1 MLKPLH
7 DPRAVTGTTPDS
19 ATDAPPASRPARLVS
34 RWALRF
40 MLAMLAIAWAS
51 VLVVIGL
58 EYRES
63 MAAQARHN
71 TNLARAFEEQTV
83 RVVAAV
89 DQATIRMRDAVR
101 SGAHTLADLAQFAN
115 ETGMAPTILVQLSL
129 VGPDG
134 RFSGSN
140 LDPDGSKTGHVD
152 LSTREHIRVHLS
164 TGSAADAAREQLTG
178 GLFIGKPVLGKVSG
192 RWTIQLSRRIDGPDG
207 RVLGVVVASLDPSYF
222 ENVYR
227 SVELGHLG
235 GVTLVGTDL
244 AIRARVMGDSSLG
257 MGANIGAASPLVSG
271 GWQRS
276 GDYVSASTVDGVERL
291 VGYHRIDDYPLY
303 VLVSSA
309 TAESLA
315 GWRAMRNTVLL
326 LTALLSAAVIAAAW
340 IFLSNVRRLEAS
352 NVALIASEARAQSAN
367 HAKTEF
373 LAAISHELRTPL
385 TSIRGFAELM
395 EKRIE
400 QPKFKDQAGM
410 IRRAA
415 EHLNAL
421 LTQILDFAKIEAGA
435 MRVGATPVAIRPL
448 VQGTADFFA
457 VSAAE
462 KGLELRVQIADDV
475 PETLLADEL
484 RLKQVLNNLLSNAMK
499 FTAGGH
505 VAIEVERDATQLR
518 LHVVDTGPGIPAE
531 QHELIFERFR
541 QADSRVAHQ
550 HGGTGLGLA
559 LSRSLAELMGG
570 TLGVTST
577 PGEGARFTL
586 TLPVGTPA

>member
-1 MLKPLH
+1 
-7 DPRAVTGTTPDS
+7 
-19 ATDAPPASRPARLVS
+19 
-34 RWALRF
+34 
-40 MLAMLAIAWAS
+40 
-51 VLVVIGL
+51 
-58 EYRES
+58 
-63 MAAQARHN
+63 
-71 TNLARAFEEQTV
+71 
-83 RVVAAV
+83 
-89 DQATIRMRDAVR
+89 
-101 SGAHTLADLAQFAN
+101 
-115 ETGMAPTILVQLSL
+115 
-129 VGPDG
+129 
-134 RFSGSN
+134 
-140 LDPDGSKTGHVD
+140 
-152 LSTREHIRVHLS
+152 
-164 TGSAADAAREQLTG
+164 
-178 GLFIGKPVLGKVSG
+178 VLGKVSG

-227 SVELGHLG
+227 SVELGRQG

-448 VQGTADFFA
+448 VRGTADFFA

-475 PETLLADEL
+475 PETLLTDEL

-541 QADSRVAHQ
+541 QADSQVAHQ

-586 TLPVGTPA
+586 TLPLGAPA

>member
-1 MLKPLH
+1 MLKPLFP
-7 DPRAVTGTTPDS
+7 PRAVTLIDG
-19 ATDAPPASRPARLVS
+19 ATGAAPPSRPARLVS

-40 MLAMLAIAWAS
+40 VVAMLVIAWAS

-58 EYRES
+58 EHRES

-101 SGAHTLADLAQFAN
+101 GGHHTLADLAQFAN
-115 ETGMAPTILVQLSL
+115 ETGMAPAILVQLSL

-134 RFSGSN
+134 RFIGSN

-152 LSTREHIRVHLS
+152 LSTREHIRVHLAPGGAA
-164 TGSAADAAREQLTG
+164 TGAAAELQTG

-192 RWTIQLSRRIDGPDG
+192 RWTIQLSRRIDAPDG

-227 SVELGHLG
+227 SVELGELG
-235 GVTLVGTDL
+235 GVMLIGTDL
-244 AIRARVMGDSSLG
+244 AIRARVMGDTRIG
-257 MGANIGAASPLVSG
+257 MGASIGATSPLVTG
-271 GWQRS
+271 GWRRS
-276 GDYVSASTVDGVERL
+276 GDYVSASTVDGVERI
-291 VGYHRIDDYPLY
+291 VGYRRIDDYPLY

-315 GWRAMRNTVLL
+315 GWLAMRNTVLL
-326 LTALLSAAVIAAAW
+326 LMALLSAAVIAAAW

-352 NVALIASEARAQSAN
+352 NVALVASEARAQSAN

-373 LAAISHELRTPL
+373 LAAISHDLRTPL

-395 EKRIE
+395 ERRIE
-400 QPKFKDQAGM
+400 QPKFKEQAGM

-421 LTQILDFAKIEAGA
+421 LSQILDFAKIEAGA
-435 MRVGATPVAIRPL
+435 MRLGATPVAIRPL
-448 VQGTADFFA
+448 LQGTADFFG

-462 KGLELRVQIADDV
+462 KGLALRVHVADDV

-484 RLKQVLNNLLSNAMK
+484 RLKQVLNNLLSNALK
-499 FTAGGH
+499 FTTSGE
-505 VAIEVERDATQLR
+505 VAIEIERDATQVR
-518 LHVVDTGPGIPAE
+518 LHVVDTGPGIPPE

-541 QADSRVAHQ
+541 QADDRVAYQ

-559 LSRSLAELMGG
+559 LSRALAELMGG

-577 PGEGARFTL
+577 PGKGSRFTL
-586 TLPVGTPA
+586 TLPLGTPA